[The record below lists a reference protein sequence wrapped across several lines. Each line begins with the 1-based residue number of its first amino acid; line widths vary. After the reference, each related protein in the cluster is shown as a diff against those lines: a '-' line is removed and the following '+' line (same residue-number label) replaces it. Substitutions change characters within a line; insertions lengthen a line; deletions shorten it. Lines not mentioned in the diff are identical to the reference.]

1 MFAPRNRHNKRKIII
16 LVCVVICLYVTL
28 FSPYSNYE
36 YQEIIKNVKPEKVW
50 EFVADFSKMKTLIP
64 NMLEFKITADH
75 GNNDDWKYS
84 VDYLE
89 KLSHWP
95 YWKNNAVAH
104 YSVKSK
110 DVDGKL
116 NYIVDSKHK
125 TCFFGVYC
133 VKSTGSFLF
142 TEING
147 KDTLCTETVNYQCPP
162 FVGSFCRKE
171 VEFQRKRIMFNLN
184 HHFSKNNFQ

>member
-1 MFAPRNRHNKRKIII
+1 MFAPRNRHNKRKVII
-16 LVCVVICLYVTL
+16 LVCVVVCLYVTL
-28 FSPYSNYE
+28 FSPYSSFE
-36 YQEIIKNVKPEKVW
+36 YQEIIKNVKPEHVW
-50 EFVADFSKMKTLIP
+50 EFVADFSKMKSLIP

-75 GNNDDWKYS
+75 GNNNDWKYS

-110 DVDGKL
+110 FDDGKMK
-116 NYIVDSKHK
+116 YMVDSNHK

-133 VKSTGSFLF
+133 
-142 TEING
+142 G
-147 KDTLCTETVNYQCPP
+147 KTL
-162 FVGSFCRKE
+162 
-171 VEFQRKRIMFNLN
+171 MFNY
-184 HHFSKNNFQ
+184 S

>member
-1 MFAPRNRHNKRKIII
+1 MKRYSNEDTSGLILNTKFYNIIFSQNGYSEKNRSDKKYLVSLVQRVNMFAPRNRHNKRKIII
-16 LVCVVICLYVTL
+16 LVCVIICLYVTL

-36 YQEIIKNVKPEKVW
+36 YQEIIKNVKPEQVW

-110 DVDGKL
+110 FENGKM

-133 VKSTGSFLF
+133 
-142 TEING
+142 G
-147 KDTLCTETVNYQCPP
+147 KTFKILNY
-162 FVGSFCRKE
+162 S
-171 VEFQRKRIMFNLN
+171 
-184 HHFSKNNFQ
+184 